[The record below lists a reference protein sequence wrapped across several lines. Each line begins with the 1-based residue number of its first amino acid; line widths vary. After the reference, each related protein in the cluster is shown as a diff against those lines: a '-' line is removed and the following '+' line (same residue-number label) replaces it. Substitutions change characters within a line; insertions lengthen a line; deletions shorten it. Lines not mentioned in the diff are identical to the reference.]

1 MTIQIS
7 IHSIHHNPHFYPNP
21 YHFSPDRFLPQNRE
35 KLIPYTYLPFGAGP
49 RNCVGM
55 RFALMEAKT
64 IIANA
69 ITKYKFVRTE
79 NTKVP
84 LQFIKFVGFMQA
96 TDVTIG
102 VQLREP
108 IANSS

>member
-1 MTIQIS
+1 MMVQIP
-7 IHSIHHNPHFYPNP
+7 IHAIHHNPDFYPNP
-21 YHFSPDRFLPQNRE
+21 YHFDPDRFLPQNRD

-64 IIANA
+64 IIANT
-69 ITKYKFVRTE
+69 ITKYEFVQTE

-84 LQFIKFVGFMQA
+84 LQYRKFVGLMQA
-96 TDVTIG
+96 TDITVG

-108 IANSS
+108 TDS

>member
-1 MTIQIS
+1 
-7 IHSIHHNPHFYPNP
+7 
-21 YHFSPDRFLPQNRE
+21 
-35 KLIPYTYLPFGAGP
+35 
-49 RNCVGM
+49 
-55 RFALMEAKT
+55 MEAKT
-64 IIANA
+64 VIANA

-96 TDVTIG
+96 TDITIG